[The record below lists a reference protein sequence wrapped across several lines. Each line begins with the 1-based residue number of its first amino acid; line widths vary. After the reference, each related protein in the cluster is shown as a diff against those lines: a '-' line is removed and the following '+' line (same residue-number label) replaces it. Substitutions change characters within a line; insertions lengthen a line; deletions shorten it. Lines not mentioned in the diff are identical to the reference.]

1 MLTPV
6 PRGWLLLALAGLVA
20 LGIVFSEYRALGAL
34 DFDDD
39 GAIQGELQVALPWG
53 GFAGRRLAAAA
64 EDHWRRYPEAAENFL
79 AWQLQRY
86 PVDHSRWYQRAII
99 AQYLGRDP
107 DLVLAHLEAA
117 VAVQPLHRETRWRAA
132 TLAQL
137 LGHPDLAATHLRQWL
152 DGQPHATE
160 QVLFTAGRWIHEPEE
175 LLDRVVPDGEA
186 YLTAVLRFARQH
198 GRVNLAQAAWTRLPG
213 PRPPGDAGLLDYVD
227 LVLATGDHDA
237 AMAAWADTFPDYRP
251 GQVPNA
257 DFLHDLGSPNG
268 LNWNTRMPA
277 GSRASRDPQRFV
289 SEPASLRL
297 DFDGRESLHLG
308 RPSVRIP
315 VVQHNGGWVLSGY
328 WRGQGLTTR
337 ALPYLSVWPEG
348 GRRVRVDV
356 PAATFDWTPFRIEVE
371 VEVEAGLEA
380 AGAAPLLHLQV
391 RRDVPQHHFDR
402 FLAGSLWL
410 DALRVERLDT
420 DRAE

>member
-1 MLTPV
+1 VLTRV
-6 PRGWLLLALAGLVA
+6 PRRWLLLAIAGLIA
-20 LGIVFSEYRALGAL
+20 LGIAFSEYRALGILA
-34 DFDDD
+34 FDAD
-39 GAIQGELQVALPWG
+39 GASQGELQVALPWG
-53 GFAGRRLAAAA
+53 GLAGRRLAAAV
-64 EDHWRRYPEAAENFL
+64 EDHWRRYPEAADDFL

-107 DLVLAHLEAA
+107 DLVLAHLDAA
-117 VAVQPLHRETRWRAA
+117 VAVQPRQRETRWRAA

-152 DGQPHATE
+152 EGQPNATA
-160 QVLFTAGRWIHEPEE
+160 QALFTAGRWIQEPEE

-198 GRVNLAQAAWTRLPG
+198 GRVNLARAAWTRLPG
-213 PRPPGDAGLLDYVD
+213 PRAPGDAGLLDYVD
-227 LVLATGDHDA
+227 LALATGDHEA
-237 AMAAWADTFPDYRP
+237 AMAAWAGTFSDYRP

-257 DFLHDLGSPNG
+257 DFLHDLGSPIG

-277 GSRASRDPQRFV
+277 GSQASRDLQRFV
-289 SEPASLRL
+289 TAPASLRL
-297 DFDGRESLHLG
+297 EFDGRESLHLG

-315 VVQHNGGWVLSGY
+315 LVQHDGGWVLSGY

-356 PAATFDWTPFRIEVE
+356 PAATFEWTPFRIEI
-371 VEVEAGLEA
+371 EAGPEVSV
-380 AGAAPLLHLQV
+380 AAPLLHLQV
-391 RRDVPQHHFDR
+391 GRDVPQHHFDR

>member
-1 MLTPV
+1 VLTRV
-6 PRGWLLLALAGLVA
+6 PRRWLLLVIAGLIAV
-20 LGIVFSEYRALGAL
+20 GIAFAEYRALGILA
-34 DFDDD
+34 FDED
-39 GAIQGELQVALPWG
+39 GASQGELQVALPWG
-53 GFAGRRLAAAA
+53 GLAGRRMAAAV
-64 EDHWRRYPEAAENFL
+64 ESHWRRYPEAAEDFL

-99 AQYLGRDP
+99 AQYLGRAP
-107 DLVLAHLEAA
+107 DLVLAHLDAA
-117 VAVQPLHRETRWRAA
+117 VAVQPRQRETRWRAA

-137 LGHPDLAATHLRQWL
+137 LGHPDLAVTHLRQWL

-160 QVLFTAGRWIHEPEE
+160 QALLTASRSIHELEE

-198 GRVNLAQAAWTRLPG
+198 GRVNLARAAWTRLPG
-213 PRPPGDAGLLDYVD
+213 PRPPGDAGLLDFVD
-227 LVLATGDHDA
+227 LGLATGDHEA
-237 AMAAWADTFPDYRP
+237 AMAAWADTFSDYRP

-289 SEPASLRL
+289 TEPASLRL

-315 VVQHNGGWVLSGY
+315 VVQHDGGWVLSGY

-348 GRRVRVDV
+348 GRRVRVNV
-356 PAATFDWTPFRIEVE
+356 PAATFEWTPFRIEI
-371 VEVEAGLEA
+371 EAEEGSEA
-380 AGAAPLLHLQV
+380 SVTARLLHLQV
-391 RRDVPQHHFDR
+391 GRDAPQHHFDR

>member
-1 MLTPV
+1 VLTRV
-6 PRGWLLLALAGLVA
+6 PRRWLLVAIAGLMA
-20 LGIVFSEYRALGAL
+20 LGIAFSEYRALGIL
-34 DFDDD
+34 DLDPD
-39 GAIQGELQVALPWG
+39 GASQGELQVPLPWG
-53 GFAGRRLAAAA
+53 GLAGRRLAAAV
-64 EDHWRRYPEAAENFL
+64 EDHWRRYPEAAEDFL

-86 PVDHSRWYQRAII
+86 PLDQSRWYQRAII
-99 AQYLGRDP
+99 ARSLGRDP
-107 DLVLAHLEAA
+107 ELVLAHLEAA
-117 VAVQPLHRETRWRAA
+117 VAVQPRQRETRWRAA

-137 LGHPDLAATHLRQWL
+137 LGHPDLAAAHLRQWL
-152 DGQPHATE
+152 DGQPNATE
-160 QVLFTAGRWIHEPEE
+160 QALFTAGRWIHEPEE

-186 YLTAVLRFARQH
+186 HLTAVLRFARQH
-198 GRVNLAQAAWTRLPG
+198 GRVNLARAAWTRLPG
-213 PRPPGDAGLLDYVD
+213 PRPPGDAALLDYVD
-227 LVLATGDHDA
+227 LALATGDHEA
-237 AMAAWADTFPDYRP
+237 AMAAWAGTSPDYRP

-277 GSRASRDPQRFV
+277 GSRASRDLQRFV
-289 SEPASLRL
+289 TEPASLRL

-315 VVQHNGGWVLSGY
+315 MVKHHGGWVLSGY

-356 PAATFDWTPFRIEVE
+356 PAATFEWTPFRVE
-371 VEVEAGLEA
+371 IEVEAGPEA
-380 AGAAPLLHLQV
+380 SGEVPLLHLQMS
-391 RRDVPQHHFDR
+391 RDVPQHHFDR

>member
-1 MLTPV
+1 MLTRV
-6 PRGWLLLALAGLVA
+6 PRRWLLLAIASLIA
-20 LGIVFSEYRALGAL
+20 LGIVFSEYCALGAL

-39 GAIQGELQVALPWG
+39 GASANELEVALPWG
-53 GFAGRRLAAAA
+53 GLAGRRLAAAV
-64 EDHWRRYPEAAENFL
+64 EDHWRRYPEAAEGFL

-86 PVDHSRWYQRAII
+86 PLDHSRWYQRAVI

-117 VAVQPLHRETRWRAA
+117 VAVQPRQRETRWRAA

-137 LGHPDLAATHLRQWL
+137 LGDPDLAVTHLRHWL
-152 DGQPHATE
+152 DGQPNATE
-160 QVLFTAGRWIHEPEE
+160 QALFTAGRWIHEPEE

-198 GRVNLAQAAWTRLPG
+198 SRVNLAQAAWARLPG
-213 PRPPGDAGLLDYVD
+213 PRPPGDASLLDYVD
-227 LVLATGDHDA
+227 LALATGDHEA

-257 DFLHDLGSPNG
+257 DFRHDLGSSNG
-268 LNWNTRMPA
+268 LHWNTRMPA
-277 GSRASRDPQRFV
+277 GSRVSRDLQRFV
-289 SEPASLRL
+289 TEPASLRL
-297 DFDGRESLHLG
+297 DFDGRESLRLG

-315 VVQHNGGWVLSGY
+315 VVQYDGVWVLSGY
-328 WRGQGLTTR
+328 WRGQGMTTR
-337 ALPYLSVWPEG
+337 ALPYLSVGPEG
-348 GRRVRVDV
+348 GRQVRVDL
-356 PAATFDWTPFRIEVE
+356 PAATFEWTPFRIEIE
-371 VEVEAGLEA
+371 GEAGSMESVA
-380 AGAAPLLHLQV
+380 SLLHLQV
-391 RRDVPQHHFDR
+391 GRDVPQHHFDR

-410 DALRVERLDT
+410 DALRLERLDS